1 MTPSCRIPLVVL
13 CALLWMDVWGA
24 DAQTAATPV
33 SGLGGSQAGTMP
45 QTVSDHDQRFVT
57 AAAID
62 DLFEVKSAQ
71 VALSLGVP
79 KLVHDYA
86 LLMVDEHQFGTT
98 RLAQIAKDQGDQLPT
113 ELDADRQHDLD
124 GLEKFQG
131 DDFVT
136 LYDKGQR
143 RDYDQVL
150 ALYQDEVA
158 HGHDRAL
165 MDFAQGRL
173 AMIHHYR
180 DMVDGLPGL
189 TDNGNGSGNV
199 PQAH

>member
-1 MTPSCRIPLVVL
+1 VL
-13 CALLWMDVWGA
+13 SLQTWGA
-24 DAQTAATPV
+24 DAQTAVTPV
-33 SGLGGSQAGTMP
+33 SGQEGSQAGATA
-45 QTVSDHDQRFVT
+45 QNVTGHDQEFVT
-57 AAAID
+57 AATID
-62 DLFEVKSAQ
+62 DIFEVKSAQ

-86 LLMVDEHQFGTT
+86 MLMIDEHQSGAN
-98 RLAQIAKDQGDQLPT
+98 RLKQIATAEGDHPPT
-113 ELDADRQHDLD
+113 GLDTARQHDLD

-136 LYDKGQR
+136 LYDQGQR

-150 ALYQDEVA
+150 ALYQDEAA

-165 MDFAQGRL
+165 MDFARGRL

-189 TDNGNGSGNV
+189 NDNGNGSGNV

>member
-1 MTPSCRIPLVVL
+1 MTPCCRFASVVL
-13 CALLWMDVWGA
+13 CALLSVAIWGA
-24 DAQTAATPV
+24 DGQTATTPV
-33 SGLGGSQAGTMP
+33 SGLGGSQDGTTP
-45 QTVSDHDQRFVT
+45 QTVSDHDQQFVT
-57 AAAID
+57 AAALD

-71 VALSLGVP
+71 VALNLGVP

-86 LLMVDEHQFGTT
+86 LLMVDEHHSGAT
-98 RLAQIAKDQGDQLPT
+98 RLAQIAKAQGDQLPT
-113 ELDADRQHDLD
+113 ELDANRQHDLD

-143 RDYDQVL
+143 HDYDQVL
-150 ALYQDEVA
+150 ALYQDEAA

-165 MDFAQGRL
+165 MDYAQGRL

-180 DMVDGLPGL
+180 DMIDGLPGL